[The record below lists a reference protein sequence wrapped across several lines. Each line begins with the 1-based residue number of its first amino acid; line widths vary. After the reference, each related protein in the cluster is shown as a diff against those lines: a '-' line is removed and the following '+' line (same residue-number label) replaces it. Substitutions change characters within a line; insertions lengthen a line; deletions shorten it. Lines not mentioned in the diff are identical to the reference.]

1 MLHINKVTNT
11 HQTTSKLS
19 VTDTDTYELTTFLLY
34 VTQHKTIMIIFRLSL
49 QTVRAETLSTA
60 GEGKA

>member
-19 VTDTDTYELTTFLLY
+19 VTDTHTYELPTFLLY